1 MIEGD
6 IRREKIIEIMSNQKE
21 PVSGS
26 DLAKKFGVSRQVI
39 VQDIA
44 LLRATNKNILSTNK
58 GYFLYNPGKGP
69 QKPKRSFCVQ
79 HTTEQMQDELYT
91 IVDYGGKVLDAV
103 VEHDIYG
110 QITVDLM
117 LCNRMDVDEFM
128 ERIRKSKSQPLNV
141 LTGGKHWHTVEADT
155 EPMLHLRLHINQTQ
169 RRNDTEKEWGLQVV
183 LPLDLGLRLPEDKS
197 LSLLIEIT
205 EEMDY
210 RELYAAYP

>member
-39 VQDIA
+39 VQD
-44 LLRATNKNILSTNK
+44 
-58 GYFLYNPGKGP
+58 
-69 QKPKRSFCVQ
+69 
-79 HTTEQMQDELYT
+79 ELYT

-110 QITVDLM
+110 QITLDLM

-155 EPMLHLRLHINQTQ
+155 EPMLQVIGEKLR
-169 RRNDTEKEWGLQVV
+169 EKGYLQ
-183 LPLDLGLRLPEDKS
+183 E
-197 LSLLIEIT
+197 
-205 EEMDY
+205 
-210 RELYAAYP
+210 

>member
-1 MIEGD
+1 
-6 IRREKIIEIMSNQKE
+6 MSNQKE

-39 VQDIA
+39 V
-44 LLRATNKNILSTNK
+44 
-58 GYFLYNPGKGP
+58 
-69 QKPKRSFCVQ
+69 
-79 HTTEQMQDELYT
+79 QDELYT

-155 EPMLHLRLHINQTQ
+155 EPMLQVIGEKLRG
-169 RRNDTEKEWGLQVV
+169 KGYLQ
-183 LPLDLGLRLPEDKS
+183 E
-197 LSLLIEIT
+197 
-205 EEMDY
+205 
-210 RELYAAYP
+210 

>member
-103 VEHDIYG
+103 VEHCHSHG
-110 QITVDLM
+110 SSGLWMPTVS
-117 LCNRMDVDEFM
+117 F
-128 ERIRKSKSQPLNV
+128 V
-141 LTGGKHWHTVEADT
+141 LLVIGLIGKYSGISWFA
-155 EPMLHLRLHINQTQ
+155 
-169 RRNDTEKEWGLQVV
+169 
-183 LPLDLGLRLPEDKS
+183 DLGCAERFIFLFNIKN
-197 LSLLIEIT
+197 
-205 EEMDY
+205 
-210 RELYAAYP
+210 

>member
-26 DLAKKFGVSRQVI
+26 DLAKKFSVSRQVI

-141 LTGGKHWHTVEADT
+141 LTGTQWRQTRNRCCRSSVRSCVRKDT
-155 EPMLHLRLHINQTQ
+155 F
-169 RRNDTEKEWGLQVV
+169 RNRKRNRKNSKV
-183 LPLDLGLRLPEDKS
+183 LK
-197 LSLLIEIT
+197 
-205 EEMDY
+205 
-210 RELYAAYP
+210 

>member
-6 IRREKIIEIMSNQKE
+6 IRREKIIEIMSNQEE

-39 VQDIA
+39 V
-44 LLRATNKNILSTNK
+44 
-58 GYFLYNPGKGP
+58 
-69 QKPKRSFCVQ
+69 
-79 HTTEQMQDELYT
+79 QDELYT

-155 EPMLHLRLHINQTQ
+155 EPMLQVIGEKLR
-169 RRNDTEKEWGLQVV
+169 EKGYLQ
-183 LPLDLGLRLPEDKS
+183 E
-197 LSLLIEIT
+197 
-205 EEMDY
+205 
-210 RELYAAYP
+210 

>member
-79 HTTEQMQDELYT
+79 HTTEQM
-91 IVDYGGKVLDAV
+91 
-103 VEHDIYG
+103 
-110 QITVDLM
+110 

-155 EPMLHLRLHINQTQ
+155 EPMLQVIGEKLR
-169 RRNDTEKEWGLQVV
+169 EKGYLQ
-183 LPLDLGLRLPEDKS
+183 E
-197 LSLLIEIT
+197 
-205 EEMDY
+205 
-210 RELYAAYP
+210 